1 MIRVTGENWDNT
13 FIESLTRED
22 RNYYLYVFNREL
34 RLENAER
41 AEQGLPPLREDPD
54 DPDSE
59 LVFPTVAYW

>member
-1 MIRVTGENWDNT
+1 MIRVTGEDWDNT
-13 FIESLTRED
+13 LIESLTRED

-34 RLENAER
+34 RLENVER

-54 DPDSE
+54 DPDSD